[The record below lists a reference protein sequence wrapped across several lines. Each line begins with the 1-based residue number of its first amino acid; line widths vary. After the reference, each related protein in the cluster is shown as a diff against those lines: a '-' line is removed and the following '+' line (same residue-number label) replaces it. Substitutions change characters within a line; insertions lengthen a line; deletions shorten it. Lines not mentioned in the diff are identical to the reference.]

1 MAKKLGTLSTRKEA
15 KGKKVHVDPVAPPTP
30 PSLPPKDPVLPL
42 KLYSID
48 LDISAQWV
56 VASIVDRIFVCDPE
70 GEVRIYSYAS
80 VDHRAP
86 LLIERFHLSIVRLIS
101 LFTVTDDYLLEFER
115 DTRMLSLHTHHG
127 ALLVRLRFHY
137 DPTMMIHSRTRPK
150 NQIWICSRT
159 HRQCLK
165 LDLNHRTK
173 SVECVEELEFKYP
186 IGDKAIDPGGVS
198 TDGHDRLAVHDV
210 NAPPTAADRL
220 ILFPDDKPDA
230 VPLDGVQYFEDKRF
244 SRIERILLV
253 PHRPDL
259 LIVLHVQE
267 CSKKSRHEL
276 VIVDI
281 ESQPVDVLYRLSESN
296 RIQSVDL
303 TVHGDLVYSVTGPVC
318 KRLTPKILIYSLSD

>member
-1 MAKKLGTLSTRKEA
+1 MGKKLGTLSTRKVA
-15 KGKKVHVDPVAPPTP
+15 KGKKVDFERVAPPTP
-30 PSLPPKDPVLPL
+30 PLVPPKDPIAPL

-56 VASIVDRIFVCDPE
+56 VASIVDRIFACDAE

-80 VDHRAP
+80 GHRRPP

-115 DTRMLSLHTHHG
+115 DTRMTSLHTHHG
-127 ALLVRLRFHY
+127 ALLVRLRFPY
-137 DPTMMIHSRTRPK
+137 DPTMMIHSRTRPN
-150 NQIWICSRT
+150 NQIWICSRSQ
-159 HRQCLK
+159 RQCLK

-173 SVECVEELEFKYP
+173 RIECVEELQFKYP
-186 IGDKAIDPGGVS
+186 IGDKDIDPVGVS

-210 NAPPTAADRL
+210 NSPLTAVDRL
-220 ILFPDDKPDA
+220 ILFPDDKPEA
-230 VPLDGVQYFEDKRF
+230 VPLDGVQYFEEKRF
-244 SRIERILLV
+244 SRIERILVV
-253 PHRPDL
+253 PARPDL
-259 LIVLHVQE
+259 LVVLHVQE
-267 CSKKSRHEL
+267 FNKTSRHEL

-281 ESQPVDVLYRLSESN
+281 GSQPVDVLYRLPESN

-303 TVHGDLVYSVTGPVC
+303 TVHGDLVYSVTGPAC